1 MIEFLFAINAF
12 ICFLDAI
19 QHENQT
25 KGRNCYKI
33 QQRRTKKVQKK
44 HIKTIK
50 VKVVK
55 K

>member
-33 QQRRTKKVQKK
+33 QQRRTKKVQKNTQK
-44 HIKTIK
+44 QLKLRW
-50 VKVVK
+50 
-55 K
+55 